1 MLEKSIQSY
10 INIDAWNDTPVMT
23 ESSFE
28 LLQTV
33 MTEAGEL
40 SKKAPYDKVV
50 NNKYAENAIK

>member
-1 MLEKSIQSY
+1 
-10 INIDAWNDTPVMT
+10 
-23 ESSFE
+23 
-28 LLQTV
+28 